1 MKMEKQ
7 LKLAFV
13 GGAPNSAAG
22 YAHFVA
28 SQMDGRWR
36 LEAGAFSRNE
46 KSNRAAAEAYGV
58 QPSRAYENLD
68 ALLAKESGAVDA
80 VAILAPTPDHY
91 RMVERAL
98 ARGVPVICEKSLSLT
113 STEARQIEAARE
125 KSNGFLAVIYNYSGY
140 PMVRELRRMIRNG
153 ELGDILH
160 FQAEMPQEGYVRT
173 DSSGHKPAVQ
183 EWRKKDGPV
192 PILHLDLAVH
202 LHELLHYLTG
212 LEPLEVVAD
221 QSSNGWFDVIDNV
234 NCLCRYT
241 EGVQGQVWFSKSALG
256 HRNGLR
262 LRIYGSKASAEW
274 FQMNPEELLVSFVDG
289 RRIIL
294 DRGAGSAVA
303 SQPRYTRF
311 KAGHPAGF
319 IEALANLYVDIAEA
333 LERFRSTGRQ
343 DSEEVF
349 GAPLAIQGMEWLEAM
364 VRSCH
369 SRQWEKVRPTDDLP
383 K

>member
-1 MKMEKQ
+1 MEKQ
-7 LKLAFV
+7 LKLAFI

-22 YAHFVA
+22 YAHFA
-28 SQMDGRWR
+28 ALQMDGFWR
-36 LEAGAFSRNE
+36 LEAGAFSRNV

-58 QPSRAYENLD
+58 RPSRAYENLD
-68 ALLAKESGAVDA
+68 ALLAMESGAVDA
-80 VAILAPTPDHY
+80 VAILTPTPDHY

-113 STEARQIEAARE
+113 SAEARQIEATRE
-125 KSNGFLAVIYNYSGY
+125 KCNGFLAVIYNYSGY
-140 PMVRELRRMIRNG
+140 PMVRELRRMIRDG

-173 DSSGHKPAVQ
+173 DISGHKPAVQ

-234 NCLCRYT
+234 ICLCRYT
-241 EGVQGQVWFSKSALG
+241 DGVQGQVWFSKSALG

-289 RRIIL
+289 RRVIL
-294 DRGAGSAVA
+294 DRGAGPAVA

-319 IEALANLYVDIAEA
+319 IEALANLYVDIAAA
-333 LERFRSTGRQ
+333 LERFKVTGRQ
-343 DSEEVF
+343 NSEEVF
-349 GAPLAIQGMEWLEAM
+349 GSPLAIRGMEWLEAI

-369 SRQWEKVRPTDDLP
+369 SRRWEEVHPADTLP
-383 K
+383 Q